1 MRKLTS
7 LLLIVCLLTAGFVT
21 AKPVKAQTNYNYGEA
36 LQKAIIFYE
45 FQRSG
50 DLPDTIRNN
59 WRGDSGLTDGADVG
73 LDLTGGWYD
82 AGDHVKFNL
91 PMAYTAAMLAW
102 SVYESEDA
110 LRQSG
115 QLDYLLEE
123 IKWATDYLIKCHPS
137 ANVFYYQVGNGNTDH
152 SWWGPAEVMQ
162 MARPSYK
169 VDLANPGSSVVA
181 GAAAALAAAGAIFAD
196 SNPTYAAECI
206 RHAKELFAFADT
218 TKSDKGYTA
227 ADGFYTS
234 YSGFYDELSWAGTWI
249 YLATGDTAYLNKAE
263 SYVPNWGTEPQ
274 STTIS
279 YKWAHSWDD
288 VHYGTAILL
297 ARITDKAIYKTA
309 SEMHLDFWT
318 TGYNG
323 NRVAYTPKGLAW
335 LDSWGALRYATTTAF
350 LASVYADWSG
360 CTAAKVSTYKAFAKQ
375 QVDYALGSAGRS
387 FVVGYGENSP
397 TRPHH
402 RTAHS
407 SWADSQT
414 VPTYHRH
421 TIYGALVGG
430 PGKDDSYTDDIGNY
444 VNNEIACDYNAGFV
458 GALAKLYDEY
468 GGTPI
473 AGFNAVETVTNDEFF
488 VEAGI
493 NASSSN
499 FIEIKAL
506 LNNRSGWPAR
516 MGDKLSFKYFIDIS
530 EAASLGYKASDFTVT
545 TNYNAGAV
553 VSKLQPW
560 DEAANIYYVNVDFTG
575 TKIYPGGQS
584 AYRKEVQFRIAAPA
598 AVTWN
603 NANDFSYSD
612 LGGVTSGNTVKTS
625 YIPVYDAGIKV
636 FGNEPGNT
644 VDSSTIT
651 PETAAFDKYL
661 PSNINVTVNYKNN
674 TLNAIKNGTA
684 ALVKGTDYTVSG
696 NTVTIASSYLSTL
709 NTGTAKLVFD
719 FSAGLDRTLSIT
731 VTDSSPSGT
740 ISITQAE
747 FDKHTPNQQ
756 DIAVDITYNGNTLSG
771 IRNGST
777 LLTSGTDY
785 TLSGNTV
792 TLLSSYLASKP
803 LGKLELTFDFNKGN
817 DPVLTV
823 TIIDSSIVV
832 TGNVKVQMFNG
843 SNAAV
848 TNGIAP
854 RFKIVNTGTE
864 SINLSDVK
872 LRYYYTIDGEKAQ
885 NFWCDWSSAG
895 TANVTGTFVK
905 LATAKTGAD
914 YYLEIGFAN
923 AAGTLAAGASVD
935 VQARFSK
942 SDWTNYTQ
950 TGDYSFQ
957 EAGSNY
963 TDWNKVTGY
972 VGGSLVWGIEP

>member
-7 LLLIVCLLTAGFVT
+7 LLLIVCLLAAGFVT

-50 DLPDTIRNN
+50 DLPDSIRSN

-162 MARPSYK
+162 MERPSYK
-169 VDLANPGSSVVA
+169 VDLANPGSTVVA

-227 ADGFYTS
+227 ANSFYTS

-274 STTIS
+274 STTIG

-323 NRVAYTPKGLAW
+323 NRVSYTPKGLAW

-360 CTAAKVSTYKAFAKQ
+360 CTAAKVSTYKTFAKQ

-530 EAASLGYKASDFTVT
+530 EAVSLGYKASDFTVT

-584 AYRKEVQFRIAAPA
+584 AYRKEVQFRIAAPG

-603 NANDFSYSD
+603 NANDFSYTD
-612 LGGVTSGNTVKTS
+612 LSGVTSGNTVKTS
-625 YIPVYDAGIKV
+625 YIPVYDAGVKV

-651 PETAAFDKYL
+651 PETATFDKYL

-696 NTVTIASSYLSTL
+696 NIVTIASSYLSTL
-709 NTGTAKLVFD
+709 NTGIAKLVFD
-719 FSAGLDRTLSIT
+719 FSAGLDRTLSVT

-740 ISITQAE
+740 ISITQAQ

-756 DIAVDITYNGNTLSG
+756 DIAVNITYNGNTLSG

-817 DPVLTV
+817 DPVLTI

-854 RFKIVNTGTE
+854 RFKIVNTGTD

-905 LATAKTGAD
+905 LTTAKTGAD
-914 YYLEIGFAN
+914 YYLEIGFTN

-957 EAGSNY
+957 ESGSNY

-972 VGGSLVWGIEP
+972 VGGSLVWGVEP

>member
-777 LLTSGTDY
+777 LLTNGTDY

>member
-274 STTIS
+274 STTIA

-323 NRVAYTPKGLAW
+323 NRVSYTPKGLAW

-360 CTAAKVSTYKAFAKQ
+360 CTAAKVSTYKTFAKQ

-625 YIPVYDAGIKV
+625 YIPVYDAGVKV

-719 FSAGLDRTLSIT
+719 FSAGLDRTLSVT
-731 VTDSSPSGT
+731 VNDSSPSGT
-740 ISITQAE
+740 ISITQAQ

-957 EAGSNY
+957 ESGSDY

>member
-274 STTIS
+274 STTIA

-288 VHYGTAILL
+288 VHYGTSILL

-323 NRVAYTPKGLAW
+323 NRVSYTPKGLAW

-360 CTAAKVSTYKAFAKQ
+360 CTAAKVSTYKTFAKQ

-625 YIPVYDAGIKV
+625 YIPVYDAGVKV

-719 FSAGLDRTLSIT
+719 FSAGLDRTLSVT

-740 ISITQAE
+740 ISITQAQ